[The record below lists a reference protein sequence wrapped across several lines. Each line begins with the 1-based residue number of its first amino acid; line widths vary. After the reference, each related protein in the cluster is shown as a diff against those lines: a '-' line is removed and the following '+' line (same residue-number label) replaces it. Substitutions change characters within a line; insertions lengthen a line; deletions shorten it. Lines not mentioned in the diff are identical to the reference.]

1 MLASTEGMS
10 RPSSNTNTDR
20 PARSPAGSGA
30 TSRSRAGR
38 CSAAAA
44 AVSAAV
50 TACCW
55 AGPAAAAVTIV
66 TGPARAG
73 DQAAGRRLRQD
84 TAPHRG
90 RRRRR
95 HDGEAA
101 RRGMREPGGQPRRE
115 TRRRGHRDPHPVRR
129 GGVIGV
135 AVGQRQDEAGRRG
148 RDATANSRRG
158 DGPRRGPR
166 RVRHDTMV
174 AFPGSASHQ

>member
-30 TSRSRAGR
+30 TFRSRAGR

-55 AGPAAAAVTIV
+55 AVPAAAAVTIV
-66 TGPARAG
+66 TGPAAPATRPPAADCDSTLLRTAAADGAATTVKPPGAACASPVVSRAVK
-73 DQAAGRRLRQD
+73 
-84 TAPHRG
+84 
-90 RRRRR
+90 
-95 HDGEAA
+95 
-101 RRGMREPGGQPRRE
+101 PG
-115 TRRRGHRDPHPVRR
+115 RRGHRDPHPVRR

-135 AVGQRQDEAGRRG
+135 AVGQREDEAGRRG
-148 RDATANSRRG
+148 RDRDDEQPTRRRPATRT
-158 DGPRRGPR
+158 R